1 MRNFCALIRI
11 YIDEKHF
18 KSSCDRFLK
27 LIMLFLFMPDKNE
40 SITGQPCPMCG
51 KKELTLAEGQSEV
64 PYFGKIFVF
73 SMHCSACHYHKADVE
88 ASEHHEPARY
98 TFEVNGKDDLTVR
111 VVRSSEGSI
120 KIPHVGSLEPG
131 PNAEGFITNIE
142 GIIEKFKKQIEVLR
156 DTAEDDEDKKKAK
169 NMLKKLQN
177 VLWGSEKLKIIIED
191 PTGNSAIV
199 SDKAV
204 RQKL

>member
-1 MRNFCALIRI
+1 
-11 YIDEKHF
+11 
-18 KSSCDRFLK
+18 
-27 LIMLFLFMPDKNE
+27 MPDKSE
-40 SITGQPCPMCG
+40 SLPGQQCPMCG
-51 KKELTLAEGQSEV
+51 KKELTLTEAQSEV
-64 PYFGKIFVF
+64 PFFGKIFVF
-73 SMHCSACHYHKADVE
+73 SMHCSVCHYHKADVE
-88 ASEHHEPARY
+88 AAEQKDPARY
-98 TFEVNGKDDLTVR
+98 TFEVAGKDDLNVR

-131 PNAEGFITNIE
+131 PNAEGFISNIE
-142 GIIEKFKKQIEVLR
+142 GVIEKFKKQIEVLR

-169 NMLKKLQN
+169 NLLKKLQN

-191 PTGNSAIV
+191 PTGNSAII